1 MLKLQLSHFQLTG
14 ALVTQPSCLA
24 LGINSS
30 FLEAALASSVIP
42 TKQWSLWPGNVYD
55 SLDGLLILGG
65 YDDDR
70 RGSAFIEMPVEDHQP
85 LYIEVTG
92 LDWEH
97 SSGKVTDL
105 MPNDTARMIGALEP
119 FFDWIDLPF
128 ESYSTFHDIT
138 NGTYN
143 YTLGRYIY
151 EKKPTGT
158 LIVTLS
164 NGMKTTIPSDD
175 LFDYP
180 EAYDEKGRLG
190 STTYD
195 YQEAKVYSSL
205 TYPEGVLWF
214 GQPFLTQKLLVTD
227 FENGRYFLADA
238 VKQDLGSG
246 ARNLKPLCTGGPPPA
261 GETYTDP
268 AILGTPKKKMNVA
281 AIAGG
286 VGGGIGGLL
295 VIALI
300 AFFVLR
306 RRKQKNQAAAQ
317 RVPYLPEVTQTQTE
331 PPCRGSTMSPPPKY
345 MTSGVYET
353 GISEQQQPQRYQ
365 SPPPHQSHLHPVS
378 SELASPRSDTGTA
391 SQWGGSDNRT
401 SQAGVSASGNDSK
414 YEMSSENRFTAVSG
428 PFEMP
433 NEYGYDE
440 RGDRRPEH

>member
-1 MLKLQLSHFQLTG
+1 MLKLQLSQFQLTS
-14 ALVTQPSCLA
+14 ALVTYPSCLA

-30 FLEAALASSVIP
+30 FLDAALASSVIP

-55 SLDGLLILGG
+55 NLNGLLILGG
-65 YDDDR
+65 YDEDR
-70 RGSAFIEMPVEDHQP
+70 RGSAFIEMPVEDYSP

-92 LDWEH
+92 LDWEQ

-105 MPNDTARMIGALEP
+105 MPNDTARIVGTLEP
-119 FFDWIDLPF
+119 FFDSIDLPS
-128 ESYSTFHDIT
+128 ESHSAFLKIT
-138 NGTYN
+138 NSTYN
-143 YTLGRYIY
+143 YTSGGYVC
-151 EKKPTGT
+151 EKKPTGN

-164 NGMKTTIPSDD
+164 NGMKTAIPSDD

-180 EAYDEKGRLG
+180 EAYDEKGRLET
-190 STTYD
+190 TTYGHL
-195 YQEAKVYSSL
+195 EAKVY
-205 TYPEGVLWF
+205 PNAGVLWF

-227 FENGRYFLADA
+227 FENGKYFLADA
-238 VKQDLGSG
+238 VKEDLGSG
-246 ARNLKPLCTGGPPPA
+246 ARNLKPLCTGGPPP
-261 GETYTDP
+261 GDETYIDP
-268 AILGTPKKKMNVA
+268 PIPGTPKKKTNIA

-306 RRKQKNQAAAQ
+306 RRKQKNQTSAQ
-317 RVPYLPEVTQTQTE
+317 QIPHLPEVIQTQTE
-331 PPCRGSTMSPPPKY
+331 PPYRGSTISPPPKY

-365 SPPPHQSHLHPVS
+365 SPPPHQSRLHPVS

-391 SQWGGSDNRT
+391 SQWAGSDNHT
-401 SQAGVSASGNDSK
+401 SQAGVSGSVNDSK

-433 NEYGYDE
+433 NEYGYED
-440 RGDRRPEH
+440 RSDRRPEH